1 MSKTC
6 LQYLLSSQFQL
17 GRIVHQQVSTNL
29 KMRTNQKYAWPR
41 QLCRHSSSLILKKK
55 ELRIIWE
62 NESNLWFWNCFK
74 WIRKRNTANWTRN
87 KVRIWLF
94 DCSCTFSLYLKLP
107 AGYLAWHL
115 VVYVWTAWI
124 NQLWILFKS
133 SKTFQRNFRLR
144 ELANEMLEQVVG
156 QMQLENLELK
166 LENEILLNACYSLD
180 SYTKNS

>member
-1 MSKTC
+1 MIGWAKLAYNIC
-6 LQYLLSSQFQL
+6 LVVNFQL

-41 QLCRHSSSLILKKK
+41 QLCRHSSSLIFKK

-62 NESNLWFWNCFK
+62 NESNLWFWNGFK

-87 KVRIWLF
+87 KVRTWLF
-94 DCSCTFSLYLKLP
+94 DCSNKFFLYLKLP
-107 AGYLAWHL
+107 SGYLAWYL
-115 VVYVWTAWI
+115 VWTAWT
-124 NQLWILFKS
+124 NQLLILFKS
-133 SKTFQRNFRLR
+133 SKTFQSNFRLR
-144 ELANEMLEQVVG
+144 DLANKMLEQVVG